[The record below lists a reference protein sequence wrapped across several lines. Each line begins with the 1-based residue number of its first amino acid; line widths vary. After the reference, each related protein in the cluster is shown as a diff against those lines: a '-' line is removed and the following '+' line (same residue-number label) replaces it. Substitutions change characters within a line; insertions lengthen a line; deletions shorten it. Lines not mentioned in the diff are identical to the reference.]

1 MNITH
6 KLIDGSNEELLLYIF
21 TNGEVELNEF
31 KDVRASIVH
40 CHIDADG
47 HDITED
53 ELFEEKNVNHLVS
66 LFMEIMK
73 EYENKFPSAKRVV
86 IGQAENAEVALDL
99 LLKEN
104 EMLDGGIL
112 IKPLLNIALSDG
124 IMIEDHTKV
133 LIMGGSEEKDD
144 KYIDEQEVADI
155 LSVNGYDVTTME
167 IDEDHNLTQLDVKV
181 SINWIHENFYV

>member
-6 KLIDGSNEELLLYIF
+6 KVIDQSNEGLLLYVF
-21 TNGEVELNEF
+21 TNGEIELKEF
-31 KDVRASIVH
+31 TDVKASIIH
-40 CHIDADG
+40 CHIDSEG

-53 ELFEEKNVNHLVS
+53 ELFEEKNVNHIVAS
-66 LFMEIMK
+66 FMKILN
-73 EYENKFPSAKRVV
+73 EYETQFPNAKRVV

-112 IKPLLNIALSDG
+112 IKPLLNIALTDG

-133 LIMGGSEEKDD
+133 LIMEGSEEKDD
-144 KYIDEQEVADI
+144 HYIDEQEVADI
-155 LSVNGYDVTTME
+155 LSVNGYDVTTVE
-167 IDEDHNLTQLDVKV
+167 IQEGHELSELDVKV
-181 SINWIHENFYV
+181 SMNWIHDNFYN

>member
-6 KLIDGSNEELLLYIF
+6 KLIDGNNEELLLYIF

-86 IGQAENAEVALDL
+86 IGQAENAEMALDL

-124 IMIEDHTKV
+124 IMIEDYTKV
-133 LIMGGSEEKDD
+133 LIIVGSEEKDD

-181 SINWIHENFYV
+181 SINWIDENFYV